1 MYIEKARPGGSAFLH
16 LEAAGRDLPLGC
28 GELSDGECAVI
39 AGESL

>member
-1 MYIEKARPGGSAFLH
+1 MYIEKARPPRSAVLNQ
-16 LEAAGRDLPLGC
+16 EAAGRDHPRGG